1 MWTLI
6 ELLKRKKIL
15 RLELFVIVLIIV
27 IIIFYKLLVV
37 VVGTAN
43 WFKSWSRPLGHY
55 TW

>member
-1 MWTLI
+1 MWTLR

-15 RLELFVIVLIIV
+15 RMELFVIVLIIV
-27 IIIFYKLLVV
+27 IIFYKLFVV

-43 WFKSWSRPLGHY
+43 WFKSRSRPLGHY